1 MTAPDAFPNRNA
13 LWAQV
18 FVEELARSGL
28 WEVCIAPGSRSTP
41 LALAFHAHPQ
51 VRVHSLIDERSAAFF
66 ALGLALASE
75 KPVAVLC
82 TSGTAAANFYPAV
95 IEAHYARVPLLVLTA
110 DRPHDQ
116 RESGANQTIDQLK
129 LYGDHVK
136 AFVDVAPP
144 EAAPPPRTL
153 RYLRALACRAFHQ
166 AKSPPAGPVHLNF
179 PFRKPLEP
187 TSVPDDLPERWL
199 ASVSKL
205 ALEGRSDGRAFTR
218 LSQGHLQPTEEQIEQ
233 LAQAI
238 QQAPRGL
245 IVCGP
250 RCPGGTFPEAAVA
263 LARAAGYPLLADPLS
278 GVRFGPHV
286 SEHVLGAYETFLPE
300 FAKQVERPQLVLR
313 FGAMPTSQ
321 ALCSYL
327 EALSDSGCRQIAI
340 NEHGVWEDATHTL
353 SDFFI
358 VAPAEVCRR
367 ATQRLRQQSRAP
379 DRGWLEGWQR
389 AEQVAREAVNAAAER
404 AFFEGYALREVVEAL
419 PEGAALVVASSLPV
433 RHLDPFVTPL
443 PKGLRVFANRGA
455 SGIDGTVSTALGV
468 AAVCQPTVLVTG
480 DLAFYHDL
488 NGLLALKRCG
498 VKAVMVILNNDGG
511 GIFHRLPI
519 ARYEPPFREL
529 FVTPHGLD
537 FEPIVRAYGA
547 HFKRVEPCRGALL
560 SAVGEALDDEGAV
573 VLEVR
578 TDAERHER
586 IRREILQTVGEA
598 LKREG

>member
-1 MTAPDAFPNRNA
+1 MTAPYPNRNA

-28 WEVCIAPGSRSTP
+28 REVCIAPGSRSTP
-41 LALAFHAHPQ
+41 LALAFHAHPN
-51 VRVHSLIDERSAAFF
+51 VRVYSLIDERSAAFF
-66 ALGLALASE
+66 ALGIALASE
-75 KPVAVLC
+75 RPVAVLC
-82 TSGTAAANFYPAV
+82 TSGTAAANFYPAIV
-95 IEAHYARVPLLVLTA
+95 EAHYARVPLLVLTA

-136 AFVDVAPP
+136 AFIDVAPP
-144 EAAPPPRTL
+144 EVAPPACTL
-153 RYLRALACRAFHQ
+153 RYLRTLACRAFHQ
-166 AKSPPAGPVHLNF
+166 AESPPAGPVHLNF

-187 TSVPDDLPERWL
+187 KPVPEDLPERWL
-199 ASVSKL
+199 ASVGKTS
-205 ALEGRSDGRAFTR
+205 LEGREGEAFTR
-218 LSQGHLQPTEEQIEQ
+218 IARGRLRPTEAQIEE
-233 LAQAI
+233 LTQAI

-250 RCPGGTFPEAAVA
+250 RCPGDSFPEAVVD
-263 LARAAGYPLLADPLS
+263 LARATGYPVLADPLS

-286 SEHVLGAYETFLPE
+286 SEHVLGAYETFLAE
-300 FAKQVERPQLVLR
+300 LAKQVEEPQLVLR

-321 ALCSYL
+321 ALCAYL
-327 EALSDSGCRQIAI
+327 EALADSDCRQIAV

-353 SDFFI
+353 SDLL
-358 VAPAEVCRR
+358 VADSVKICADV
-367 ATQRLRQQSRAP
+367 THRLRERPREA
-379 DRGWLEGWQR
+379 DRRWLERWQR
-389 AEQVAREAVNAAAER
+389 AERRALEVINEAAKRE
-404 AFFEGYALREVVEAL
+404 FFEGCALREIVEAL

-433 RHLDPFVTPL
+433 RHLDQFVL
-443 PKGLRVFANRGA
+443 PQTKRLRVFSNRGA

-488 NGLLALKRCG
+488 NGLLALRRCG
-498 VKAVMVILNNDGG
+498 VRAVLVVLNNDGG

-519 ARYEPPFREL
+519 SGFEPPFREL

-547 HFKRVEPCRGALL
+547 EFQKVEPHRGALL
-560 SAVGEALDDEGAV
+560 PALKEALSSERAV
-573 VLEVR
+573 ALEVR

-586 IRREILQTVGEA
+586 IRREILQTVGET
-598 LKREG
+598 LKRKG

>member
-1 MTAPDAFPNRNA
+1 MTAPYSNRNA

-28 WEVCIAPGSRSTP
+28 REVCIAPGSRSTP
-41 LALAFHAHPQ
+41 LALSFHENPN
-51 VRVHSLIDERSAAFF
+51 VRVYSLIDERSAAFF
-66 ALGLALASE
+66 ALGIALASE
-75 KPVAVLC
+75 RPVALLC

-95 IEAHYARVPLLVLTA
+95 VEAHYARVPLLMLTA

-136 AFVDVAPP
+136 RFVDVAPP
-144 EAAPPPRTL
+144 EVAPPARTL
-153 RYLRALACRAFHQ
+153 RYLRTLACRAFHQ
-166 AKSPPAGPVHLNF
+166 AESPPAGPVHLNF

-187 TSVPDDLPERWL
+187 TPVPEDLPERWL
-199 ASVSKL
+199 ASVGKT
-205 ALEGRSDGRAFTR
+205 ALEGREGEAFTR
-218 LSQGHLQPTEEQIEQ
+218 IARGRLRPTDEQIEQ
-233 LAQAI
+233 LAEAI

-250 RCPGGTFPEAAVA
+250 RCPGDAFPKAVVA
-263 LARAAGYPLLADPLS
+263 RARAAGYPLLADPLS

-286 SEHVLGAYETFLPE
+286 SEHVLGAYETFLAE
-300 FAKQVERPQLVLR
+300 LAKQVEEPQLVLR

-321 ALCSYL
+321 ALCAYL
-327 EALSDSGCRQIAI
+327 EALADSECRQIAV

-353 SDFFI
+353 SDFF
-358 VAPAEVCRR
+358 VADPVEACRQV
-367 ATQRLRQQSRAP
+367 TQKLEQQSRAP
-379 DRGWLEGWQR
+379 DLGWLEIWQR
-389 AEQVAREAVNAAAER
+389 AERRSREIVEAVAER
-404 AFFEGYALREVVEAL
+404 EFFEGYALPEVVEAL

-433 RHLDPFVTPL
+433 RHLDQFVPPQT
-443 PKGLRVFANRGA
+443 KRLRVFSNRGA

-468 AAVCQPTVLVTG
+468 AAVCRPTVLVTG

-498 VKAVMVILNNDGG
+498 VRAVIVVLNNDGG

-547 HFKRVEPCRGALL
+547 RFLRVDARQGQIAKALNEALL
-560 SAVGEALDDEGAV
+560 WEESA

-586 IRREILQTVGEA
+586 IRREILQTVGET
-598 LKREG
+598 LKRKG